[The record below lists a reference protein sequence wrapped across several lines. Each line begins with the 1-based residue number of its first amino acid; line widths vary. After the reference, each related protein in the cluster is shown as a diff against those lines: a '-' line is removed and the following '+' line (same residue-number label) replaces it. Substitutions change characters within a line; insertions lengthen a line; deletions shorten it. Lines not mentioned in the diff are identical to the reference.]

1 MLRVPQGK
9 VDRQELLLAD
19 TIIACL
25 FFPSSHMTLADDRT
39 MRFSFFLFF
48 FIYFMLNNEYSLV
61 GMIGSDIKTLR
72 LSNSV

>member
-25 FFPSSHMTLADDRT
+25 FFPSSHMTLADDHT

-48 FIYFMLNNEYSLV
+48 FFYLFHAQQ
-61 GMIGSDIKTLR
+61 
-72 LSNSV
+72 

>member
-9 VDRQELLLAD
+9 VDRQELPLAD

-48 FIYFMLNNEYSLV
+48 
-61 GMIGSDIKTLR
+61 
-72 LSNSV
+72 LSISCSTMNIPW